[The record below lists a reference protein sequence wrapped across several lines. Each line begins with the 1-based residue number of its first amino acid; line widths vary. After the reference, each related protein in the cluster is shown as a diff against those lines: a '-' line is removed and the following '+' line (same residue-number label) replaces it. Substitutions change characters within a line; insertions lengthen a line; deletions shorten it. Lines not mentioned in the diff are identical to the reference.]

1 VTSNIVLPDVGT
13 VSGQLLGYDGTPA
26 TPGDEYTPLY
36 LEGRQLESG
45 EGIFTRESSTSL
57 DGEYRE
63 ENVPEGPI
71 TVNVFDLDD
80 AAANKGVV
88 VAGAETTIDVQL
100 GTIPWVDVDYAVA
113 GTENIDGDGAIW
125 VDDGQGYGTTYA
137 YVNAKYFAWLESGRT
152 ELSGRQVEL
161 GPVRSAGLQHTRKVY
176 APAGG
181 DWVRYLEVFDN
192 PNSIDVEL
200 SLDLDGDLNVDS
212 TSSGDATLDAAD
224 RYFVDSRGL
233 AMVFAGTT
241 AGARAPDWG
250 RGQTDF
256 FEVKWRNLTV
266 PAGGRVIVMHF
277 VVLTGDPATAA
288 TRAETLNELTEPA
301 AISDL
306 TPEERSQILNFEV
319 QP

>member
-1 VTSNIVLPDVGT
+1 M
-13 VSGQLLGYDGTPA
+13 SGQLLDYDGTPA

-36 LEGRQLESG
+36 LEGRQLESS
-45 EGIFTRESSTSL
+45 EGIFTRETSTSI
-57 DGEYRE
+57 DGDYRE
-63 ENVPEGPI
+63 ENVPEGPM

-80 AAANKGVV
+80 AATNTGTV

-100 GTIPWVDVDYAVA
+100 GTIPWVDLDYAVPGA
-113 GTENIDGDGAIW
+113 ENIDGDGAIW
-125 VDDGQGYGTTYA
+125 VDDGSGYGATYA
-137 YVNAKYFAWLESGRT
+137 YVNAKYFAWLDSGTT
-152 ELSGRQVEL
+152 ELSGRQYVL

-176 APAGG
+176 APSGG
-181 DWVRYLEVFDN
+181 DWVRYLEIFDN
-192 PNSIDVEL
+192 PNGYDVEL

-212 TSSGDATLDAAD
+212 TSSGDGTFDGAD

-233 AMVFAGTT
+233 AVVFAGTT

-250 RGQTDF
+250 RAQADF

-277 VVLTGDPATAA
+277 VVLTGDAATAT
-288 TRAETLNELTEPA
+288 TRAETLIELTEPA

-306 TPEERSQILNFEV
+306 TPAERSQILNFEV